1 MTWGYSVSKTVSVK
15 VPPWLS
21 EEDVKRIIEEFLARL
36 GGRVSVEEVREMLG
50 VRPEELT
57 EDLEVYD
64 ADELRSRERERV
76 P

>member
-1 MTWGYSVSKTVSVK
+1 MSKTVTIK

-36 GGRVSVEEVREMLG
+36 GGRVGVEEVREMLG
-50 VRPEELT
+50 VKPEELT

-64 ADELRSRERERV
+64 VNMLRSKERERLS
-76 P
+76 

>member
-1 MTWGYSVSKTVSVK
+1 MSKTVTIK

-36 GGRVSVEEVREMLG
+36 GGRAGVEEVREMLG
-50 VRPEELT
+50 VKPEELT

-64 ADELRSRERERV
+64 VNMLRSKERERLS
-76 P
+76 